1 MLNLK
6 QMNKL
11 NSIKTKTTKIIFSI
25 VFTMAAITA
34 SAQLEIRP
42 FVGANFSNVSETPDG
57 TDTKAKL
64 GGQVGAHVMIGNQF
78 HLYPGIAYFSRS
90 TEFTTVEDFNTD
102 QTVEGVI
109 LPLLVG
115 YRFVDADSDPFM
127 NFRVFAGPSV
137 MFLTTT
143 EYDNG
148 DFDEE
153 VNWNSSQWGAQV
165 GAGLDI
171 SIFFLDVTYEFG
183 LTNAHDGI
191 SGEDNVF
198 NNFDEVKQNTFL
210 INAGVRLMLAQ

>member
-1 MLNLK
+1 
-6 QMNKL
+6 MNHP
-11 NSIKTKTTKIIFSI
+11 NSTKSKIRTVFLSI
-25 VFTMAAITA
+25 SFIIAALSC

-42 FVGANFSNVSETPDG
+42 FLGANFSNVSETPDG

-90 TEFTTVEDFNTD
+90 TEFSTDDDFNTD

-115 YRFVDADSDPFM
+115 YRFVDTDSDPFF
-127 NFRVFAGPSV
+127 NFRLFAGPSV

-143 EYDNG
+143 EYDDG
-148 DFDEE
+148 EFDEE
-153 VNWNSSQWGAQV
+153 VNWNSNQWGAQV
-165 GAGLDI
+165 GAGIDL

-191 SGEDNVF
+191 EGEDGLVG
-198 NNFDEVKQNTFL
+198 NFGEVKQNTFL
-210 INAGVRLMLAQ
+210 INAGIRLTLAQ